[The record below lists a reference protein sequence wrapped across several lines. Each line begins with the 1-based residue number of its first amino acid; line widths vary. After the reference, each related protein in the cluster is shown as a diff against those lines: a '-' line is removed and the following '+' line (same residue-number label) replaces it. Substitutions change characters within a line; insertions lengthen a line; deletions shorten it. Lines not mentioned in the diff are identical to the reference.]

1 MARVNDI
8 LDEADKA
15 FETSVER
22 LVNFLKIPS
31 ISTDPAYDPACL
43 QAARWVRGLLTDMGF
58 RARCVD
64 TPVHPVVIGRYEP
77 DHVDSKTLHIL
88 LYGHYDVQPPDPI
101 ELWKTPPFEPSRRK
115 DSKGI
120 ESIYARGACDDKG
133 QVMTIL
139 EASRAWLKVRKELPC
154 RLTVLIEGDEE
165 SDCSHL
171 DAFLAAHRDELS
183 ADFVFVCD
191 TSMWDDCT
199 PAITTRLR
207 GCISEEVTI
216 SGPRIDLHSG
226 YGNAAANPIHI
237 LAKILADL
245 RDKRG
250 RITLPGFYEGV
261 HRVPKATI
269 AEWSKLRNQDRRFL
283 KGLGLSIPQ
292 GERGYSLLEQIWA
305 RPTCEVNG
313 ILGGYTGTG
322 GKTVIPAQASAKL
335 SFRLVGD
342 QDPHAVKKSLRKFV
356 KSRIPKD
363 CRVAFNSTGGEARA
377 VEFARDNP
385 FIARAAE
392 ALSEEWKRKPVFIGS
407 GGSIP
412 IVGSFKRVLGMDSLM
427 TGFSLNDD
435 GAHAP
440 NEKYDLRCFWGGIR
454 SWIRIFDAVADLRPI
469 HG

>member
-1 MARVNDI
+1 MSRVNDI

-15 FETSVER
+15 FDASVER
-22 LVNFLKIPS
+22 VMDFLKIPS
-31 ISTDPAYDPACL
+31 ISADPAYDPACR
-43 QAARWVRGLLTDMGF
+43 QAARWVEGLLSDMGF
-58 RARCVD
+58 DARCVD
-64 TPVHPVVIGRYEP
+64 TPVHPVVIGHYEP

-101 ELWKTPPFEPSRRK
+101 ELWKTPPFEPSLRK
-115 DSKGI
+115 DTDGI
-120 ESIYARGACDDKG
+120 ERIYARGACDDKG

-139 EASRAWLKVRKELPC
+139 EASRLWLKVRKHLPC

-171 DAFLAAHRDELS
+171 DSFLSRHRDELS
-183 ADFVFVCD
+183 ADIVFVCD
-191 TSMWDDCT
+191 TSMWDDRT

-207 GCISEEVTI
+207 GCISEEVI
-216 SGPRIDLHSG
+216 VSGPKVDLHSG

-237 LAKILADL
+237 LTRILADL

-250 RITLPGFYEGV
+250 RITLPGFYDGV
-261 HRVPKATI
+261 HRVPKSTLAQ
-269 AEWSKLRNQDRRFL
+269 WKKLKNHDRRFL
-283 KGLGLSIPQ
+283 KDLGLSIPQ
-292 GERGYSLLEQIWA
+292 GEQGYSLLEQIWA

-313 ILGGYTGTG
+313 IIGGYTGTG

-342 QDPHAVKKSLRKFV
+342 QDPQAVTKSFRKYV
-356 KSRIPKD
+356 KSRMPKD

-377 VEFARDNP
+377 VELAPDNP
-385 FIARAAE
+385 FIRKAAK
-392 ALSEEWKRKPVFIGS
+392 ALAEEWKRKPVFIGS

-412 IVGSFKRVLGMDSLM
+412 IVDSFKRVLGLDSLM

-435 GAHAP
+435 GAHSP
-440 NEKYDLRCFWGGIR
+440 NEKYDLRCYRGGIR
-454 SWIRIFDAVADLRPI
+454 SWIRIFDAVAGAGSR

>member
-8 LDEADKA
+8 LDEADKT
-15 FETSVER
+15 FEASVAR
-22 LVNFLKIPS
+22 LVDFLKIPS

-43 QAARWVRGLLTDMGF
+43 AAARWVEGVLTDMGF
-58 RARCVD
+58 HARCVD

-101 ELWKTPPFEPSRRK
+101 ELWKTPPFQPSRRK
-115 DSKGI
+115 DSDGI
-120 ESIYARGACDDKG
+120 ERIYARGACDDKG

-139 EASRAWLKVRKELPC
+139 EASRAWLKVRKELPLK
-154 RLTVLIEGDEE
+154 LTVLIEGDEE
-165 SDCSHL
+165 SDCGHL
-171 DAFLAAHRDELS
+171 DAFLAAHRRELS
-183 ADFVFVCD
+183 ADIAFICD
-191 TSMWDDCT
+191 TAMWDDRT

-207 GCISEEVTI
+207 GCVSEEVI
-216 SGPRIDLHSG
+216 IQGPKVDLHSG

-237 LAKILADL
+237 LTKVLADL
-245 RDKRG
+245 RDNRG
-250 RITLPGFYEGV
+250 RITLPGFYDGV
-261 HRVPKATI
+261 RRVPEATS
-269 AEWSKLRNQDRRFL
+269 AQWKKLKNQDRRFL
-283 KGLGLSIPQ
+283 KDLGLSIPQ

-313 ILGGYTGTG
+313 IIGGYTGTG

-342 QDPHAVKKSLRKFV
+342 QDPEAVKRSFRRFV
-356 KSRIPKD
+356 KNRIPKD
-363 CRVAFNSTGGEARA
+363 CRASFNSTGGAARA
-377 VEFARDNP
+377 VELSPGNP
-385 FIARAAE
+385 FIAKAAS
-392 ALSEEWKRKPVFIGS
+392 ALADEWRRKPVFIGS

-412 IVGSFKRVLGMDSLM
+412 IVGSFKRILGMDSLM

-440 NEKYDLRCFWGGIR
+440 NEKYDLRCYRGGIR
-454 SWIRIFDAVADLRPI
+454 SWIRIFDAVTA
-469 HG
+469 

>member
-1 MARVNDI
+1 MGRVNDI
-8 LDEADKA
+8 LDEADKT
-15 FETSVER
+15 FEGSVGR
-22 LVNFLKIPS
+22 LVDFLKIPS

-43 QAARWVRGLLTDMGF
+43 SAAHWVRDLLTDMGF

-64 TPVHPVVIGRYEP
+64 TPVHPVVIGHYEP

-101 ELWKTPPFEPSRRK
+101 EQWKTPPFQPSRRK
-115 DSKGI
+115 DSDGI

-139 EASRAWLKVRKELPC
+139 EASRAWLKVRKDLPF

-171 DAFLAAHRDELS
+171 DAFLAAHRRELS
-183 ADFVFVCD
+183 ADIAFVCD
-191 TSMWDDCT
+191 TDMWDDRT

-207 GCISEEVTI
+207 GCVSEEVTI
-216 SGPRIDLHSG
+216 MGPKVDLHSG

-237 LAKILADL
+237 LARVLADL
-245 RDKRG
+245 RDGRG
-250 RITLPGFYEGV
+250 RITLPDFYDGV
-261 HRVPKATI
+261 RRVPEATS
-269 AEWSKLRNQDRRFL
+269 AQWKRLKKQDRFL
-283 KGLGLSIPQ
+283 KDRGLSIPQ
-292 GERGYSLLEQIWA
+292 GEREYSLLEQIWA

-313 ILGGYTGTG
+313 IIGGYTGTG

-342 QDPHAVKKSLRKFV
+342 QDPQAVKRSFRKFV
-356 KSRIPKD
+356 KNHIPKD
-363 CRVAFNSTGGEARA
+363 CRASFSSTGGTARA
-377 VEFARDNP
+377 VTLPLDNP
-385 FIARAAE
+385 FVTKAAN
-392 ALSEEWKRKPVFIGS
+392 ALADEWRRKPVFIGS

-412 IVGSFKRVLGMDSLM
+412 VVGSFKRVLGMDSLM
-427 TGFSLNDD
+427 TGFSLNND

-440 NEKYDLRCFWGGIR
+440 NEKYDLRCYRGGIR
-454 SWIRIFDAVADLRPI
+454 SWIRIFDAVTD
-469 HG
+469 